1 MIMVMKIITSI
12 IIIIK
17 QNSSLGF
24 SVLPR
29 RCGDEKMHLLPA
41 GKSTE
46 IDFRALSKP

>member
-29 RCGDEKMHLLPA
+29 RCGDEKMHLLPLNPQR
-41 GKSTE
+41 K
-46 IDFRALSKP
+46 LSNWQLKR